1 MPVLK
6 KNYESFVKTLV
17 CPCVGMR
24 KETEDLVR
32 ERERIKQEKEELL
45 RQSQFNS
52 LPKPVPLTV
61 RLGPKVTGE
70 EGEPATTTTTTT
82 TVQRPAMQET
92 EGKWSDA
99 LDSMLEAVGTSGAGG
114 GGKSHKA
121 SLPKAGSILPG
132 ASSFE
137 DIEAYLDA
145 EKKRKKHQMK
155 ERNKGF
161 VKPRQQW

>member
-1 MPVLK
+1 MYACLEK
-6 KNYESFVKTLV
+6 KNYESFIKTLV

-32 ERERIKQEKEELL
+32 ECERIKQEKEELL

-52 LPKPVPLTV
+52 LPKPVPLTA
-61 RLGPKVTGE
+61 RLGPKVTGG
-70 EGEPATTTTTTT
+70 EGEPATTTT
-82 TVQRPAMQET
+82 VQRPAVQET

-99 LDSMLEAVGTSGAGG
+99 LDSVLEAVGTSGAGG
-114 GGKSHKA
+114 GGKSREA